1 MSFLQEVMMA
11 NNISKCVDWNFEA
24 AGNGGEIPMTDLEEE
39 APLGEWGRMASV
51 GAHKQGHMRKM
62 EKFWGGNTRQTMFDL
77 VLGINGEHLAA
88 KTNAYHFSED
98 AAMVGGKPLP
108 YMRYGTIRAE
118 KSPMWNHPNNVA
130 HRLANSS
137 ATSASKNPRK
147 RNRLGADASGSE
159 EESSQGEEKEED
171 GAGGGEWRKEA
182 VEGRPDYYELD
193 FGKCKKDAFF
203 VSKTIFE
210 GGNTGLTVGKV
221 MCVVDEEKKTFQA
234 KTFNCTESELE
245 AICIEAAWHPAQQK
259 KPEVLQNYAVLVY
272 FKGLT
277 RANKLPKKVQAALL
291 ERSDFEW
298 RESQREHDEN
308 D

>member
-51 GAHKQGHMRKM
+51 GAHQQGQMRKM

-137 ATSASKNPRK
+137 A
-147 RNRLGADASGSE
+147 
-159 EESSQGEEKEED
+159 
-171 GAGGGEWRKEA
+171 KEA
-182 VEGRPDYYELD
+182 HRNELRNPMMRVM
-193 FGKCKKDAFF
+193 F
-203 VSKTIFE
+203 VHLSI
-210 GGNTGLTVGKV
+210 
-221 MCVVDEEKKTFQA
+221 
-234 KTFNCTESELE
+234 
-245 AICIEAAWHPAQQK
+245 HPSIH
-259 KPEVLQNYAVLVY
+259 
-272 FKGLT
+272 T
-277 RANKLPKKVQAALL
+277 TM
-291 ERSDFEW
+291 
-298 RESQREHDEN
+298 
-308 D
+308 